1 MGDSRMPINRLIL
14 AALALSTTPLLA
26 QQSAPPALD
35 FDYFKAR
42 VQPIFTT
49 KRDGNARCVS
59 CHSHRDVMHMQPL
72 PEESGVWSDA
82 DARSNFTMAS
92 AYVVPGDPDASRLLL
107 HPLAEAAGGDPHHD
121 GGKHWTSK
129 DEPEWQT
136 LAAWVRGATL
146 ESAAKPANL
155 QPRIIQ
161 TNSAGDNVHIIDP
174 ETNRVV
180 GEIGGIEVGHGAAAA
195 PDGSRLYFSNEAD
208 STLDVVD
215 GRTLRIMAKIPL
227 TGRPNNISARP
238 DGSRVYVAVRE
249 GSGAVDVIDTA
260 TLTVAKT
267 IPVKGG
273 VHNTFVTPDG
283 RYVIAG
289 TIVGKNLTVI
299 DADTEEVAWV
309 KEFDLG
315 VRPMAFEANPDGSTS
330 RMFVQLSD
338 LNGFAVIDFET
349 QEETARIELPKLG
362 PGKEPVY
369 TGGNASHGMA
379 VTSDNSVLVV
389 DSRLNSAVY
398 MYSLPDL
405 TLLGSVD
412 VGRSPDWVTLTPDG
426 RTAYVANAGSNDVSV
441 VDIHARKEIT
451 RIPVG
456 QVPKRNITAMMMP

>member
-1 MGDSRMPINRLIL
+1 MPINRMIV
-14 AALALSTTPLLA
+14 AVFAFSTTPVLA

-35 FDYFKAR
+35 FDYFRAN

-49 KRDGNARCVS
+49 KRDGNARCVT
-59 CHSHRDVMHMQPL
+59 CHSIRDVMHLQPL
-72 PEESGVWSDA
+72 AEGSATWNEA
-82 DARSNFTMAS
+82 DARSNFAIAS
-92 AYVVPGDPDASRLLL
+92 AYVVPGNPDASRLLR
-107 HPLAEAAGGDPHHD
+107 HPLAEDAGGDGHHD

-129 DEPEWQT
+129 DDPEWQT
-136 LAAWVRGATL
+136 LAAWVGGATL
-146 ESAAKPANL
+146 HSAATPTNL
-155 QPRIIQ
+155 KARIIQ

-195 PDGSRLYFSNEAD
+195 PDGSRMYFSNEAD

-227 TGRPNNISARP
+227 TGHPNNISARP
-238 DGSRVYVAVRE
+238 DGSRVYVAIRQ
-249 GSGAVDVIDTA
+249 GAGAVDIIDTA
-260 TLTVAKT
+260 SLTLAKT
-267 IPVKGG
+267 VPTNGG
-273 VHNTFVTPDG
+273 VHNTYVTPDG

-289 TIVGKNLTVI
+289 SIVGKNFTVI
-299 DADTEEVAWV
+299 DADTEEVVWV
-309 KEFDLG
+309 KEFELG
-315 VRPMAFEANPDGSTS
+315 VRPMAFETNPDGSTS
-330 RMFVQLSD
+330 RLFVQLSD
-338 LNGFAVIDFET
+338 LNGFAVVDFAT
-349 QEETARIELPKLG
+349 HEETARIDLPKLA
-362 PGKEPVY
+362 PDKEPVL

-405 TLLGSVD
+405 TLIGSVD
-412 VGRSPDWVTLTPDG
+412 VGISPDWVTLTPDG

-441 VDIHARKEIT
+441 VDIRALKEVT

-456 QVPKRNITAMMMP
+456 QVPKRNITAMLP